1 MAFLSSGCAGGVG
14 EFSGA
19 SGNVSGSSG
28 FSGGLLILDK
38 ERTRISW
45 GNVLKLEMVSMK
57 YDRMM
62 MCGNF
67 LNKNLFP
74 RIKLPIS
81 TYRTS

>member
-62 MCGNF
+62 ICGNF
-67 LNKNLFP
+67 LNENPFLCLKQAML
-74 RIKLPIS
+74 I
-81 TYRTS
+81 YRVS